1 MRTTIWANLSE
12 RESVAVWQWLRN
24 GGLVTD
30 VELTADD
37 VLFSYGHE
45 AHQAVLNAHIAL
57 GIGLP
62 SDETTILPGP
72 EPETERKMAVVL
84 PWWLD
89 WRRWFQPPVRL
100 GIGA

>member
-1 MRTTIWANLSE
+1 MKTTIWANLSE
-12 RESVAVWQWLRN
+12 RESLRIWLWLHERR
-24 GGLVTD
+24 LTADTD
-30 VELTADD
+30 LTADD
-37 VLFSYGHE
+37 VLFSTGPE